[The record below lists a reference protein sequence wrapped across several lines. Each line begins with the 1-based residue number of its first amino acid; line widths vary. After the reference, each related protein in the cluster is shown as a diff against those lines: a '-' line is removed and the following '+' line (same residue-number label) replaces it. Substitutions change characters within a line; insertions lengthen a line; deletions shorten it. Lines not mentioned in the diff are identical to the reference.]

1 MDVEDANSTNT
12 IESFA
17 FRKIFI
23 HSCSL
28 VMFFIRDKATIFRA
42 PPALRTP
49 LRDIIL
55 FRVFVSFSLIR
66 LCLSD
71 ASPLQE
77 EEEEEE
83 SEWDI
88 INAANYPSAKE
99 SQKERKRR
107 KQKRVEE
114 VTCKKKRRVL
124 NHHFLVGKFVC
135 RHTRLFITINLNTH
149 IKVGKQRDKYTR
161 NNTY

>member
-66 LCLSD
+66 LCLSNT
-71 ASPLQE
+71 SHLQE

-135 RHTRLFITINLNTH
+135 RHAF
-149 IKVGKQRDKYTR
+149 VY
-161 NNTY
+161 YY

>member
-1 MDVEDANSTNT
+1 M
-12 IESFA
+12 
-17 FRKIFI
+17 
-23 HSCSL
+23 
-28 VMFFIRDKATIFRA
+28 
-42 PPALRTP
+42 
-49 LRDIIL
+49 
-55 FRVFVSFSLIR
+55 SFSLIR

-124 NHHFLVGKFVC
+124 NHTIFSSESLSADA
-135 RHTRLFITINLNTH
+135 RLFITINLNTH
-149 IKVGKQRDKYTR
+149 IKVGKQRDKYTH

>member
-1 MDVEDANSTNT
+1 
-12 IESFA
+12 
-17 FRKIFI
+17 
-23 HSCSL
+23 
-28 VMFFIRDKATIFRA
+28 MFFIRDKATIFRA

-71 ASPLQE
+71 ASPLQ

-135 RHTRLFITINLNTH
+135 RRAF
-149 IKVGKQRDKYTR
+149 VY
-161 NNTY
+161 YY